1 MARDTARVT
10 LVDIARLAGVGVG
23 TASRALSDAPN
34 VSPATRARVREV
46 ADRLQ
51 YVVSP
56 EASRLAKGTTGR
68 VALVVPHLSRWFFGA
83 VLSGVDAV
91 LKAADLDVLI
101 YQVNDQRERD
111 EFFERLPA
119 RRKVD
124 AVVVVGF
131 QVDEVEQ
138 KRLELMKV
146 QIVAAGGQSAAYPFV
161 QVDDL
166 AASRQAMKHLVHLGH
181 RRIGMLEAIDPDQP
195 GLPSNRS
202 AGYYA
207 VVEEHHLDVDPGLV
221 VSNRWG
227 ANEGAESMSQ
237 LLALDQL
244 PTAVFAHSDEVAA
257 GAIRTL
263 RRAGLTPGR
272 DLAII
277 GIDDHPVADLLD
289 LSTIRQRPDEQ
300 GRRAARLLLDLL
312 EHRDTGPVHVTLP
325 TELVVRGSTQ
335 PPRQT

>member
-1 MARDTARVT
+1 MAGDVGRVT

-23 TASRALSDAPN
+23 TASRALSNAPN
-34 VSPATRARVREV
+34 VSPTTRARVREV

-68 VALVVPHLSRWFFGA
+68 VAVVVPHLSRWFFGA
-83 VLSGVDAV
+83 VLSGVDSV

-101 YQVNDQRERD
+101 YQVDDQRERD

-131 QVDEVEQ
+131 QVDELEQ

-161 QVDDL
+161 HVDDL
-166 AASRQAMKHLVHLGH
+166 LASRQAMKHLVHLGH

-195 GLPSNRS
+195 GLSSNRS

-207 VVEEHHLDVDPGLV
+207 VVEEHQLDLDPGLV
-221 VSNRWG
+221 VSNQW
-227 ANEGAESMSQ
+227 
-237 LLALDQL
+237 
-244 PTAVFAHSDEVAA
+244 AA
-257 GAIRTL
+257 TR
-263 RRAGLTPGR
+263 
-272 DLAII
+272 
-277 GIDDHPVADLLD
+277 
-289 LSTIRQRPDEQ
+289 
-300 GRRAARLLLDLL
+300 
-312 EHRDTGPVHVTLP
+312 
-325 TELVVRGSTQ
+325 VRS
-335 PPRQT
+335 R